1 MTAGEAVGFAVPAT
15 VGALAFGLGLPDA
28 ATVPLAAAAGAGEGA
43 ILGLAQALVLREEIA
58 GFGRRA
64 WAAATAAAAAL
75 CWAIGMSLG
84 VYGDS
89 LPTAALVIALIGGG
103 AVLLTAIGVAQW
115 LVLRR
120 YVRSAGAWIP
130 ANAAA
135 WVLGLP
141 APFLALSLVD
151 EGDPAG
157 YLLAAGIASGLAMG
171 LVVAAITGLALVR
184 LLRRRRRAAVDC
196 RRA

>member
-1 MTAGEAVGFAVPAT
+1 MTAGEAVGFAVPAA

-43 ILGLAQALVLREEIA
+43 ILGLAQAHVLREEVA

-64 WAAATAAAAAL
+64 WVAGTAAAAAL

-84 VYGDS
+84 VYGGA
-89 LPTAALVIALIGGG
+89 LPTAILVPCLVGGG
-103 AVLLTAIGVAQW
+103 AVLLTAVGVAQW

-120 YVRSAGAWIP
+120 YVRGAGAWIP
-130 ANAAA
+130 ANTAG

-141 APFLALSLVD
+141 VPFLALSLVD

-157 YLLAAGIASGLAMG
+157 YLLAAGIASGLVMG

-184 LLRRRRRAAVDC
+184 LLGPRWESR
-196 RRA
+196 